1 MSSIFFGE
9 IQEHLALRQKELAP
23 PSFGTCRFILL
34 SFDLHLAGRGKTE
47 KYISEDDVTSWI
59 QPMYDTLSRNTI
71 AARISFLRKF
81 LEFLRFKKVP
91 VYIPPSL
98 KSQDNYVPYLFSDD
112 EVRQIFEAADSL
124 QLSYHA
130 KSNIELPMLLRMLYS
145 CGFRLSELLAV
156 RVGDINF
163 ERGFVL
169 LKTAKRRKQRIVP
182 FGDALTKMLNRYCLA
197 MDLMGSPENYIFPGR
212 SKGTH
217 LSRCWTEM
225 LFRTILQNIGIYTR
239 SDGQSRGP
247 CLHCFRHLF
256 AIKSFAQA
264 EQAGRPVNDSIPFLS
279 IYMWHNDL
287 TETEK
292 YLKFSSDMF
301 PENTEL
307 FEAYTEG
314 IFPEVLYED

>member
-34 SFDLHLAGRGKTE
+34 SFDLHLAERGKTE
-47 KYISEDDVTSWI
+47 KYICEDDVTSWI
-59 QPMYDTLSRNTI
+59 QPMHDMLSRNTI
-71 AARISFLRKF
+71 AVRVSFLRKF
-81 LEFLRFKKVP
+81 LEFLRFKKIP

-98 KSQDNYVPYLFSDD
+98 KCQDNYVPYLFSDD
-112 EVRQIFEAADSL
+112 EVQRIFETADSL

-130 KSNIELPMLLRMLYS
+130 KSNVELPMLLRMLYS
-145 CGFRLSELLAV
+145 CGFRLSELLAM

-163 ERGFVL
+163 KRGFVL
-169 LKTAKRRKQRIVP
+169 LKTTKRQKQRIVP
-182 FGDALTKMLNRYCLA
+182 LGDSLTKMLNQYCLA

-217 LSRCWTEM
+217 LSRCRTEI
-225 LFRTILQNIGIYTR
+225 LFKTLLQDTEIYTC
-239 SDGQSRGP
+239 SNGQSRGP

-264 EQAGRPVNDSIPFLS
+264 ERTGRPVNDSIPFLS
-279 IYMWHNDL
+279 IYMGHSDL

-307 FEAYTEG
+307 FEAYTER